1 MGVQVY
7 DCIEMYV
14 VVIIIIIIIII
25 IKCKAPS
32 FFDCST
38 DLLALMLMQLHSP
51 GIWGY
56 EL

>member
-51 GIWGY
+51 GI
-56 EL
+56 